1 MMHLAQQFSKI
12 PSRLRQSRTL
22 ATSAYTYANH
32 GDPSSVLSQASNNVP
47 ATPSG
52 DNLIV
57 NWLAAGID
65 PVDLA
70 TLSGQPSA
78 SAFAPHSL
86 PAVAGTEGVGVV
98 KAIGPSVQGIKEGD
112 HVIPVKVG
120 ETIPNIDPYSILFVF
135 YIIN

>member
-1 MMHLAQQFSKI
+1 MHLVRYFSKL
-12 PSRLRQSRTL
+12 PSRLHQSRAL

-32 GDPSSVLSQASNNVP
+32 GDPSSILSQASNDVP
-47 ATPSG
+47 ATPTG

-78 SAFAPHSL
+78 SAFAPRSL

-98 KAIGPSVQGIKEGD
+98 KAVGPSVQGIKEGD

-120 ETIPNIDPYSILFVF
+120 ETTSNIDPCSILFTS